1 MLNSKGYYLKD
12 YTISTLLKIGKNSVR
27 NQGKINKKVP
37 VKPGRPLS
45 DMDGIL
51 NEVEKIIKSLVERNI
66 PPRLSVIANE
76 LIAEGYTFKYGT
88 LRSRM
93 LMDKRFE
100 KVKIQNMK
108 MGRAKKNII
117 KLDDFFKNIISL

>member
-1 MLNSKGYYLKD
+1 
-12 YTISTLLKIGKNSVR
+12 
-27 NQGKINKKVP
+27 
-37 VKPGRPLS
+37 
-45 DMDGIL
+45 MDGIL

-100 KVKIQNMK
+100 KVKIQNME

-117 KLDDFFKNIISL
+117 KLDDFFKNIIKMNMFNNTQIQKIGQWYFLTLK